1 VVASFSRALT
11 KELSVQQSDEEFDAA
26 LDESIASIFAASV
39 T

>member
-1 VVASFSRALT
+1 
-11 KELSVQQSDEEFDAA
+11 VQQSDEEFHAA